1 MLKNIKAVFFDLDGT
16 LVDSMWIWRDIDIEY
31 LARYNLKLPETL
43 QSEIEG
49 MSFSETAIYMQ
60 KRFQI
65 PESVESM
72 KNTWNQMA
80 EDKYANEVMLKKGA
94 LAFLDYCKMHQI
106 KLGIATS
113 NSTQLVRTVLKARG
127 IQDYFD
133 CIVTGCEVDRGKPS
147 PDIYLEAAKR
157 CNVASSECLVF
168 EDIVPGIMAGKSAG
182 MKVCAIEDNYS
193 MHQKEEK
200 IKLADYYI
208 KDYEEIAL

>member
-16 LVDSMWIWRDIDIEY
+16 LVDSMWIWSDIDIEY

-49 MSFSETAIYMQ
+49 MRFSETAIYMQ

-113 NSTQLVRTVLKARG
+113 NSTQIVRTVLKARG

-133 CIVTGCEVDRGKPS
+133 CIVTGCEVDR
-147 PDIYLEAAKR
+147 
-157 CNVASSECLVF
+157 
-168 EDIVPGIMAGKSAG
+168 
-182 MKVCAIEDNYS
+182 
-193 MHQKEEK
+193 
-200 IKLADYYI
+200 
-208 KDYEEIAL
+208 